1 MSRRFGTT
9 PAVHRDPGG
18 SLGHRECVKCLY
30 VLCVHIIYT
39 GKYILVPGTY
49 RTA

>member
-9 PAVHRDPGG
+9 GTIRTCVPVVHRGPGGSGG

-39 GKYILVPGTY
+39 GK
-49 RTA
+49 